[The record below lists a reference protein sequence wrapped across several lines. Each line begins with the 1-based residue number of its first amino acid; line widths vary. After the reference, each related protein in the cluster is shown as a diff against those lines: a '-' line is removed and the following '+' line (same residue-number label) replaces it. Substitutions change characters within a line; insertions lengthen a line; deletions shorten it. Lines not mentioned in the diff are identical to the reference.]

1 MAQTI
6 LNQTIIMLILIMVG
20 VLCAK
25 LKLISSATNKELSQ
39 FVLQVVNPVVIFMS
53 YQKDY
58 EARLVKNLLLTFALS
73 VLAFAVTLA
82 VSYLLIRK
90 KENRHTEVE
99 RFSAVYSNC
108 AFMGIPLMSALFGD
122 EGVFYLTA
130 FITVFNLVI
139 WTHGVITISGEKN
152 MKQVVKVF
160 YSPTIIA
167 IVLGII
173 SFFLRG
179 MVHDVPDAVKSILAV
194 PESALNFIKEIN
206 TPMAMIVSGVTISA
220 TNVPKLLKNVRV
232 YLVCLVKLLIIPLVL
247 ALVLSPFGVDEKVR
261 MTVIVAVA
269 SPPAAMCTLFCLR
282 YNKNS
287 VYASEIFAAGT
298 ILSVLT
304 LPVVVNLTEK
314 LTNLLH

>member
-6 LNQTIIMLILIMVG
+6 LNQTIIMLILIVVG
-20 VLCAK
+20 VICAK
-25 LKLISSATNKELSQ
+25 LKLISASTNKELSQ

-53 YQKDY
+53 YQKEY
-58 EARLVKNLLLTFALS
+58 EARLVKNLLLTFAFS
-73 VLAFAVTLA
+73 AIAFAVTILLA
-82 VSYLLIRK
+82 YLLIWK
-90 KENRHTEVE
+90 KDGRHTEVE
-99 RFSAVYSNC
+99 RFSAIYSNC
-108 AFMGIPLMSALFGD
+108 AFMGIPLVNALFGS

-130 FITVFNLVI
+130 FLTVFNIVI
-139 WTHGVITISGEKN
+139 WTHGVITISGEKDFR
-152 MKQVVKVF
+152 QVIKVF

-173 SFFLRG
+173 TFFLKIKL
-179 MVHDVPDAVKSILAV
+179 PAV
-194 PESALNFIKEIN
+194 PTSALQFIANIN

-220 TNVPKLLKNVRV
+220 TKISDLIKNARI
-232 YLVCLVKLLIIPLVL
+232 YYVCLVKLLVVPLVT
-247 ALVLSPFGVDEKVR
+247 ALVMMPFNIDEMVR
-261 MTVIVAVA
+261 MTVVITVAA
-269 SPPAAMCTLFCLR
+269 PPAAMCTLFCLK

-298 ILSVLT
+298 ILSVIT

>member
-1 MAQTI
+1 MSGMSQTI

-25 LKLISSATNKELSQ
+25 LKIISSSANKELSQ

-58 EARLVKNLLLTFALS
+58 EPKLVKNLLLTFTLS
-73 VLAFAVTLA
+73 VIAFGLTII
-82 VSYLLIRK
+82 VSYILIRK
-90 KENRHTEVE
+90 KENRHTEIE
-99 RFSAVYSNC
+99 RFSAIYSNC
-108 AFMGIPLMSALFGD
+108 AFMGIPLVSALFGD

-152 MKQVVKVF
+152 FKQVIKVF
-160 YSPTIIA
+160 YSPTMIA
-167 IVLGII
+167 IALGII
-173 SFFLRG
+173 TFFLKIKLPE
-179 MVHDVPDAVKSILAV
+179 VPNR
-194 PESALNFIKEIN
+194 ALEFIKEIN
-206 TPMAMIVSGVTISA
+206 TPMAMIVSGVTISG
-220 TNVPKLLKNVRV
+220 TNVKKLIKNIRV
-232 YLVCLVKLLIIPLVL
+232 YIICIIKLLIIPLIL
-247 ALVLSPFGVDEKVR
+247 ALVFSPLNIDEKVR

-269 SPPAAMCTLFCLR
+269 SPPAAMCTLFCLK

-298 ILSVLT
+298 ILSVLS
-304 LPVVVNLTEK
+304 LPIIVNFTEK
-314 LTNLLH
+314 LTNLIR

>member
-1 MAQTI
+1 MSQTI
-6 LNQTIIMLILIMVG
+6 LNQTIIMLILIMIG

-25 LKLISSATNKELSQ
+25 LKIISSSANKELSQ

-58 EARLVKNLLLTFALS
+58 EPRLVKNLLLTFALS
-73 VLAFAVTLA
+73 VVAFALTIIIA
-82 VSYLLIRK
+82 YILIRK
-90 KENRHTEVE
+90 KENRDTEVE
-99 RFSAVYSNC
+99 RFSAIYSNC
-108 AFMGIPLMSALFGD
+108 AFMGIPLVSALFGD

-139 WTHGVITISGEKN
+139 WTHGVITISGEKDFR
-152 MKQVVKVF
+152 QVIKVF
-160 YSPTIIA
+160 YSPTMIA

-173 SFFLRG
+173 TFFLKIKLPE
-179 MVHDVPDAVKSILAV
+179 VPNK
-194 PESALNFIKEIN
+194 ALEFIKEIN

-220 TNVPKLLKNVRV
+220 TNVPKLIKNIRV
-232 YLVCLVKLLIIPLVL
+232 YIICIIKLLIVPLIL
-247 ALVLSPFGVDEKVR
+247 TLIFSPFDIDEKVR

-269 SPPAAMCTLFCLR
+269 SPPAAMCTLFCLK

-298 ILSVLT
+298 ILSVLS
-304 LPVVVNLTEK
+304 LPIIVNFTEK
-314 LTNLLH
+314 LTNLIR

>member
-6 LNQTIIMLILIMVG
+6 LNQTVIMLILIIVG

-73 VLAFAVTLA
+73 VIAFAVTIA
-82 VSYLLIRK
+82 VVYLLIRK
-90 KENRHTEVE
+90 KEDRHTEVE
-99 RFSAVYSNC
+99 RFSAIYSNC
-108 AFMGIPLMSALFGD
+108 AFMGIPLVNALFGS

-130 FITVFNLVI
+130 FLTVFNIVI
-139 WTHGVITISGEKN
+139 WTHGVITISGEKDF
-152 MKQVVKVF
+152 KQVVKVF

-173 SFFLRG
+173 TFFLKIKLPS
-179 MVHDVPDAVKSILAV
+179 VPT
-194 PESALNFIKEIN
+194 SALQFIANIN
-206 TPMAMIVSGVTISA
+206 TPMAMIVSGVTIS
-220 TNVPKLLKNVRV
+220 TTKISDLIKNVRI
-232 YLVCLVKLLIIPLVL
+232 YYICLVKLLIVPLVT
-247 ALVLSPFGVDEKVR
+247 ALVMMPFNIDEMVR
-261 MTVIVAVA
+261 MTVVITVSA
-269 SPPAAMCTLFCLR
+269 PPAAMCTLFCLK

-298 ILSVLT
+298 ILSVAT
-304 LPVVVNLTEK
+304 LPIVVNLTEK
-314 LTNLLH
+314 LTNLIH

>member
-1 MAQTI
+1 MLSGMSQTI
-6 LNQTIIMLILIMVG
+6 LNQTIIMLILIIIG

-58 EARLVKNLLLTFALS
+58 EPKLVKNLLLTFAMSL
-73 VLAFAVTLA
+73 LAFAITIA
-82 VSYLLIRK
+82 VAYLLIRIK
-90 KENRHTEVE
+90 KDRDTEIE
-99 RFSAVYSNC
+99 RFSAIYSNC
-108 AFMGIPLMSALFGD
+108 AFMGIPLVSALFGD

-152 MKQVVKVF
+152 FKQVVKVF
-160 YSPTIIA
+160 YSPTMIA
-167 IVLGII
+167 IALGII
-173 SFFLRG
+173 TFFLKIKLPE
-179 MVHDVPDAVKSILAV
+179 VPAQ
-194 PESALNFIKEIN
+194 ALGFIKEVN
-206 TPMAMIVSGVTISA
+206 TPMAMIVSGVTISTA
-220 TNVPKLLKNVRV
+220 NIPKLLKNIRV
-232 YLVCLVKLLIIPLVL
+232 YFICLVKLLIIPLVL
-247 ALVLSPFGVDEKVR
+247 ALVFAPIAIDEKVR

-269 SPPAAMCTLFCLR
+269 SPPAAMCTLFCLK

-287 VYASEIFAAGT
+287 VYASEIFAGGT
-298 ILSVLT
+298 ILSVLS

-314 LTNLLH
+314 LTNLFR

>member
-1 MAQTI
+1 MAETI
-6 LNQTIIMLILIMVG
+6 LNQTIIMLILIAVG

-25 LKLISSATNKELSQ
+25 LKIISSDTNRELSK

-53 YQKDY
+53 YQKEY

-73 VLAFAVTLA
+73 VLAFAVILA
-82 VSYLLIRK
+82 VAYIFVRT
-90 KENRHTEVE
+90 KEGRHTEVE
-99 RFSAVYSNC
+99 RFSSIYSNC

-130 FITVFNLVI
+130 FITVFNLVV

-152 MKQVVKVF
+152 MKEVVKVF
-160 YSPTIIA
+160 YSPTMIA
-167 IVLGII
+167 IVLGILT
-173 SFFLRG
+173 FFLKIRL
-179 MVHDVPDAVKSILAV
+179 PAV

-220 TNVPKLLKNVRV
+220 TNVPKLLKNSRL
-232 YLVCLVKLLIIPLVL
+232 YFICLVKLIIIPAVL
-247 ALVLSPFGVDEKVR
+247 ALVMSLFSVDEEVR
-261 MTVIVAVA
+261 MTIIVATA
-269 SPPAAMCTLFCLR
+269 SPPAAMCTLFCIK

-287 VYASEIFAAGT
+287 VYASEIFTAGT

-304 LPVVVNLTEK
+304 LPMIVKLTEI

>member
-1 MAQTI
+1 MSQTI
-6 LNQTIIMLILIMVG
+6 LNQTIIMLILIMIG

-25 LKLISSATNKELSQ
+25 LKIISSSANKELSQ

-58 EARLVKNLLLTFALS
+58 EPRLVKNLLLTFALS
-73 VLAFAVTLA
+73 VVAFALTIIIA
-82 VSYLLIRK
+82 YILIRK
-90 KENRHTEVE
+90 KENRDTEVE
-99 RFSAVYSNC
+99 RFSAIYSNC
-108 AFMGIPLMSALFGD
+108 AFMGIPLVSALFGD

-152 MKQVVKVF
+152 FKQVIKVF
-160 YSPTIIA
+160 YSPTMIA
-167 IVLGII
+167 IALGII
-173 SFFLRG
+173 TFFFKIKLPE
-179 MVHDVPDAVKSILAV
+179 VPNK
-194 PESALNFIKEIN
+194 ALGFIKEIN

-220 TNVPKLLKNVRV
+220 TNVPKLIKNIRV
-232 YLVCLVKLLIIPLVL
+232 YIICIIKLLIVPLIL
-247 ALVLSPFGVDEKVR
+247 TLIFSPFDVDEKVR

-269 SPPAAMCTLFCLR
+269 SPPAAMCTLFCLK

-298 ILSVLT
+298 ILSVLS
-304 LPVVVNLTEK
+304 LPIIVNFTEK
-314 LTNLLH
+314 LTNLIR

>member
-1 MAQTI
+1 MSQTI
-6 LNQTIIMLILIMVG
+6 LNQTVIMLILIVVG

-25 LKLISSATNKELSQ
+25 LKLISTATNKELSQ

-82 VSYLLIRK
+82 VAYLFIRK
-90 KENRHTEVE
+90 KEDRHTEVE
-99 RFSAVYSNC
+99 RFSAIYSNC
-108 AFMGIPLMSALFGD
+108 AFMGIPLMSALFKE

-152 MKQVVKVF
+152 MKQVIKVF

-173 SFFLRG
+173 TFFLKIR
-179 MVHDVPDAVKSILAV
+179 L
-194 PESALNFIKEIN
+194 PEIPTKALNFIKDIN

-220 TNVPKLLKNVRV
+220 TNVPKLLKNFRV
-232 YLVCLVKLLIIPLVL
+232 YFVCLVKLVIIPLIL
-247 ALVLSPFGVDEKVR
+247 SLVMSPLNVDEKVR
-261 MTVIVAVA
+261 MTIIVAVA
-269 SPPAAMCTLFCLR
+269 APPAAMCTLFCLR

-298 ILSVLT
+298 ILSVAT
-304 LPVVVNLTEK
+304 LPLVVNLTEK

>member
-1 MAQTI
+1 MSQTI
-6 LNQTIIMLILIMVG
+6 LNQTIIMLILIMIG

-25 LKLISSATNKELSQ
+25 LKIISSSANKELSQ

-58 EARLVKNLLLTFALS
+58 EPRLVKNLLLTFALS
-73 VLAFAVTLA
+73 VVAFALTIIIA
-82 VSYLLIRK
+82 YILIRK
-90 KENRHTEVE
+90 KENRDTEVE
-99 RFSAVYSNC
+99 RFSAIYSNC
-108 AFMGIPLMSALFGD
+108 AFMGIPLVSALFGD

-139 WTHGVITISGEKN
+139 WTHGVITISGEKDFR
-152 MKQVVKVF
+152 QVIKVF
-160 YSPTIIA
+160 YSPTMIA

-173 SFFLRG
+173 TFFLKIKLPE
-179 MVHDVPDAVKSILAV
+179 VPNK
-194 PESALNFIKEIN
+194 ALGFIKEIN

-220 TNVPKLLKNVRV
+220 TNVPKLIKNIRV
-232 YLVCLVKLLIIPLVL
+232 YIICIIKLLIVPLIL
-247 ALVLSPFGVDEKVR
+247 TLIFSPFDIDEKVR

-269 SPPAAMCTLFCLR
+269 SPPAAMCTLFCLK

-298 ILSVLT
+298 ILSVLS
-304 LPVVVNLTEK
+304 LPIIVNFTEK
-314 LTNLLH
+314 LTNLIR

>member
-1 MAQTI
+1 MAETI
-6 LNQTIIMLILIMVG
+6 LNQTIIMLILIAVG

-25 LKLISSATNKELSQ
+25 LKIISSDTNRELSK

-53 YQKDY
+53 YQKKY

-73 VLAFAVTLA
+73 VLAFAVILSVA
-82 VSYLLIRK
+82 YIFVRK
-90 KENRHTEVE
+90 KEGRHTEVE
-99 RFSAVYSNC
+99 RFSSIYSNC

-130 FITVFNLVI
+130 FITVFNLVV

-152 MKQVVKVF
+152 MKEVVKVF
-160 YSPTIIA
+160 YSPTMIA
-167 IVLGII
+167 IVLGILT
-173 SFFLRG
+173 FFLKIRL
-179 MVHDVPDAVKSILAV
+179 PAV

-220 TNVPKLLKNVRV
+220 TNVPKLLKNSRL
-232 YLVCLVKLLIIPLVL
+232 YFICLVKLIIIPAVL
-247 ALVLSPFGVDEKVR
+247 ALVMSLFSVDEEVR
-261 MTVIVAVA
+261 MTVIVAAA
-269 SPPAAMCTLFCLR
+269 SPPAAMCTLFCIK

-287 VYASEIFAAGT
+287 VYASEIFTAGT
-298 ILSVLT
+298 IISVLT
-304 LPVVVNLTEK
+304 LPMIVKLTEI

>member
-1 MAQTI
+1 MSQMSQTI
-6 LNQTIIMLILIMVG
+6 LNQTVIMLILIVVG
-20 VLCAK
+20 ILCAR
-25 LKLISSATNKELSQ
+25 LKLISTSTNKELSQ

-58 EARLVKNLLLTFALS
+58 ETRLVKNLLLTFALS

-82 VSYLLIRK
+82 VAYLVIRK
-90 KENRHTEVE
+90 KEDRHTEVE
-99 RFSAVYSNC
+99 RFSAIYSNC

-152 MKQVVKVF
+152 MKQLVKVF
-160 YSPTIIA
+160 YSPTMIA
-167 IVLGII
+167 IALGII
-173 SFFLRG
+173 TFFLKIRI
-179 MVHDVPDAVKSILAV
+179 PAV
-194 PESALNFIKEIN
+194 PAEALGFIGSIN

-232 YLVCLVKLLIIPLVL
+232 YFICLVKLLIIPLVL
-247 ALVLSPFGVDEKVR
+247 AFAMSPLNIDEKVR
-261 MTVIVAVA
+261 MTIIVAVA

-298 ILSVLT
+298 ILSVMT

-314 LTNLLH
+314 LTNLIH

>member
-6 LNQTIIMLILIMVG
+6 LNQTVIMLILIMVG

-82 VSYLLIRK
+82 VAYLLIRK

-167 IVLGII
+167 IALGII
-173 SFFLRG
+173 TFFLKIKL
-179 MVHDVPDAVKSILAV
+179 PAV
-194 PESALNFIKEIN
+194 PANALNFIKEIN